1 MSTLKKYLAF
11 CNSFKG
17 RLNRKAFLF
26 YWLKLIGLSIVLS
39 LVMTLAGILSKKI
52 PIFGLLLMLV
62 CALALITVFAGMISI
77 QVKRLHDLSF
87 SGWWLLLVMILS
99 APGGLAIEPRINL
112 PLPEALKTVL
122 IAVYIITVLVLVI
135 GLLFIKG
142 SKGENKYGKDPLA
155 PSET

>member
-1 MSTLKKYLAF
+1 M
-11 CNSFKG
+11 
-17 RLNRKAFLF
+17 
-26 YWLKLIGLSIVLS
+26 VLWF
-39 LVMTLAGILSKKI
+39 VMTLAGTLSKKI

-77 QVKRLHDLSF
+77 QVRRLHDLSF
-87 SGWWLLLVMILS
+87 SGWWLIWVMILS
-99 APGGLAIEPRINL
+99 APGVLAIEPRINL
-112 PLPEALKTVL
+112 PLHEVLKTVL
-122 IAVYIITVLVLVI
+122 IATYIITVLVLVI